1 MQMKIP
7 EAKSGA
13 PEATELFL
21 QALRAQGMF
30 DRPLQ
35 RCFRQAPG
43 DGSGGQFCCELQG
56 LSELTVDLKDDL

>member
-13 PEATELFL
+13 PQATELFL
-21 QALRAQGMF
+21 QALRAQGVF

-43 DGSGGQFCCELQG
+43 DGSGGQFAVSSG
-56 LSELTVDLKDDL
+56 AVELTVDLKDDL